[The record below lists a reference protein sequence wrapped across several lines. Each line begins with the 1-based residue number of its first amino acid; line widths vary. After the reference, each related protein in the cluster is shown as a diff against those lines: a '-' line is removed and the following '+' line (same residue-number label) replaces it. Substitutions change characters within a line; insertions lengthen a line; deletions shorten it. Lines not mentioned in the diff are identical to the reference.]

1 MLEEASEFLA
11 GAYVKFGN
19 YPQNNS
25 NEPEPIE
32 WLVLENNS
40 RTALLLSKYGL
51 DCKHYHEVEADIRW
65 RGCDLRKWLN
75 GEFLNRAFNAN
86 EQKRIAKS
94 VINTG
99 DNSRLRTKGCGNT
112 RDKVFL
118 LSLEEAEEYFPDEK
132 SRICPPTVYAESRG
146 DGTHK
151 WAEGGSIY
159 WLRSP
164 GDKGVKA
171 VAVYGDGFFRR
182 RGYYGCTGNSRW
194 PMGNGAFGVRPALR
208 IKL

>member
-118 LSLEEAEEYFPDEK
+118 LSLEEAEEYFATDNARK
-132 SRICPPTVYAESRG
+132 CQPTPYAISHNAFK
-146 DGTHK
+146 DSDT
-151 WAEGGSIY
+151 GGCWF

-164 GDKGVKA
+164 GTSESAATVLDNGMVNDFGCFVKFWDGA
-171 VAVYGDGFFRR
+171 HVA
-182 RGYYGCTGNSRW
+182 
-194 PMGNGAFGVRPALR
+194 VRPALR